1 MAARIQMGDPGV
13 GGGLVLDAI
22 SGTLLGG
29 TSLLGGVG
37 TIGGTF
43 VGVLI
48 LEVIINVFN
57 LLNVSY
63 HLQLVARGAILLGAL
78 AISARRSAR

>member
-1 MAARIQMGDPGV
+1 MGDPGV
-13 GGGLVLDAI
+13 GGGLVLDAV

-43 VGVLI
+43 VGVLV
-48 LEVIINVFN
+48 LEVLLNVFN
-57 LLNVSY
+57 LVNVSY
-63 HLQLVARGAILLGAL
+63 HLQLVARGLILLSAL
-78 AISARRSAR
+78 AVSATRGRR